1 MMIFLL
7 PSSPQS
13 ISAEMVFKGTLKS
26 LVDYLR
32 WEQKCCYGQNKIQAE
47 EPKVESCDV
56 VADIAPDDEAA
67 RQTEVCMKAKTG
79 LLHHH
84 FI

>member
-1 MMIFLL
+1 
-7 PSSPQS
+7 
-13 ISAEMVFKGTLKS
+13 MVLQGILES
-26 LVDYLR
+26 LVEYLR
-32 WEQKCCYGQNKIQAE
+32 REQKRCYGQNKIQAE